1 MSVGF
6 GQEKSVEKFKDELEI
21 MSTNKDKDVFLRGS
35 KDLEKIERRLNEAVQ
50 PKSMSFP
57 FPSFPPI
64 PSPPPPSFPSPS
76 SINVLL
82 KIISEI

>member
-57 FPSFPPI
+57 FPLFPSLPFF
-64 PSPPPPSFPSPS
+64 SSHSFPSPS
-76 SINVLL
+76 FLSLPFQY
-82 KIISEI
+82 